1 VRPTISI
8 AAEDTTPIVVSLLLA
23 NGQTPLSALL
33 VAVRSL
39 GAMDGHDHDLVLSR
53 RGALARIGG
62 LAVVALGGTVG
73 ARELLEADDADAA
86 GNGPAAVASG
96 LVSCVLAPEQT
107 EGPYYVEDAAV
118 RRNVTEGKPGVAL
131 TLGLTVVNV
140 ATCKPIKGAAVEIWH
155 CDASG
160 VYSGV
165 QGDTGMFLRGV
176 QRTDSK
182 GVARFRTIYPGWYQG
197 RTVHIHTMV
206 HLGGNVVHTGQL
218 YFPDAVTDAV
228 YRRSPYN
235 RRPNRDPRN
244 AGDSIYRNGGKRS
257 TLKLARAGAAY
268 TGSITM
274 GVQRS

>member
-1 VRPTISI
+1 MN
-8 AAEDTTPIVVSLLLA
+8 DDSL
-23 NGQTPLSALL
+23 NRRTALTKL
-33 VAVRSL
+33 
-39 GAMDGHDHDLVLSR
+39 
-53 RGALARIGG
+53 GG
-62 LAVVALGGTVG
+62 LAAVALGGSAVG
-73 ARELLEADDADAA
+73 ARELLEAADADAA

-107 EGPYYVEDAAV
+107 EGPYYVDDAAV

-131 TLGLTVVNV
+131 TLRLTVVNV

-165 QGDTGMFLRGV
+165 QGDAGMFLRGV
-176 QRTDSK
+176 QRTDAK
-182 GVARFRTIYPGWYQG
+182 GVALFRTIYPGWYPG

-257 TLKLARAGAAY
+257 TLRLARAGTAY